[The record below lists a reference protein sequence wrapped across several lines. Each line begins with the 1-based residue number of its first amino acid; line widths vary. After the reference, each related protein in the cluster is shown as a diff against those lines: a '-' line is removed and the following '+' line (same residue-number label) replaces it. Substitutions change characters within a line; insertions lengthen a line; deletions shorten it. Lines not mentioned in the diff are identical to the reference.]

1 MAFAIK
7 KRQKGWPQAMLN
19 HAANLFRNGYFL
31 GVHHD
36 AKSININHRQPV
48 AFWRFGLL

>member
-36 AKSININHRQPV
+36 AKLIYHCHPFGV
-48 AFWRFGLL
+48 WRFGLL